1 MAAHAVVALKYNL
14 ENAKFDEGRFLN
26 QWEWWDYFESTSQEF
41 INKCTFLH
49 QREDEDVSGWTDL
62 TTDANSNF
70 CRVYQ
75 TILTTQCLKSYV
87 FHSTTAAPAQL
98 GIYFL
103 ANLGGTSIQCCFI
116 GCSGSK

>member
-26 QWEWWDYFESTSQEF
+26 QQEWWDYLESTSQEF

-49 QREDEDVSGWTDL
+49 HGEDEDVSSWTDL

-70 CRVYQ
+70 CRV
-75 TILTTQCLKSYV
+75 
-87 FHSTTAAPAQL
+87 
-98 GIYFL
+98 
-103 ANLGGTSIQCCFI
+103 
-116 GCSGSK
+116 